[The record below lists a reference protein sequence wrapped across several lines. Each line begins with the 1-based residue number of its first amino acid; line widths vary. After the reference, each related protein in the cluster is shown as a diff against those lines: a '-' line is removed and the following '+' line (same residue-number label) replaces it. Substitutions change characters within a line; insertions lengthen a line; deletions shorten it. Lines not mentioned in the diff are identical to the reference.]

1 MKGAQERVLERCT
14 HDVID
19 GNVVALTPKERANVV
34 RRQEALSAT
43 GYAALAS
50 PSSSSILARTALT
63 TSTWPR
69 TRPPAVPT
77 FPLATRRT
85 ARGTATAARSTHA
98 RAGASCSLAYPITDQ
113 AIACKVVILWSTSP
127 Q

>member
-1 MKGAQERVLERCT
+1 VCTCTGSRRAACGQDVVLMKGAQERVLERCT

-43 GYAALAS
+43 GYTALAS
-50 PSSSSILARTALT
+50 PSSSS
-63 TSTWPR
+63 
-69 TRPPAVPT
+69 
-77 FPLATRRT
+77 
-85 ARGTATAARSTHA
+85 TAARSTHA
-98 RAGASCSLAYPITDQ
+98 RAGGSCSLAYPITDQ

>member
-43 GYAALAS
+43 GCAALAS
-50 PSSSSILARTALT
+50 PSLSS
-63 TSTWPR
+63 
-69 TRPPAVPT
+69 
-77 FPLATRRT
+77 
-85 ARGTATAARSTHA
+85 TAARSTHA